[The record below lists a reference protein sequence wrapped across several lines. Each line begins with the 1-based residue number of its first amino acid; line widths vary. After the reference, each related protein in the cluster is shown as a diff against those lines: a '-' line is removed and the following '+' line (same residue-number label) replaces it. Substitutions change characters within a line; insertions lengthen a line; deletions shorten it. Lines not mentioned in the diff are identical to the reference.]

1 MRPKDWAA
9 LLGLGLIWGTSY
21 LFIKVAVR
29 DFPPAT
35 LVAVRLG
42 LAGLLLA
49 AVGAAQRQ
57 PFPRSPATWARLVF
71 LGAASGGIPI
81 SLIAWGERT
90 ITSGAASIL
99 NATTPFW
106 AVLLGAASRTEPLPV
121 RKLVGVGVGFVGVVA
136 LVGADPAGVR
146 VADVLGAGA
155 VVLASAL
162 YAWGILYARRTFPH
176 MDPVSLATGSLLG
189 GAAAMAPAALLSGW
203 PAHPSREAVGAL
215 LALSVFGSA
224 VAYLLYY
231 HLVLHVSPTQ
241 TALVTYLNPATA
253 VFWGWLVLGEPVGPN
268 TVAGLALIAG
278 GVALVNARP
287 RAREVTPSGTGA
299 APRGFPATP
308 GPTPRT
314 GSGRR
319 R

>member
-1 MRPKDWAA
+1 MRPADWAA

-21 LFIKVAVR
+21 LFIKVAVQ

-49 AVGAAQRQ
+49 VVVALQGR
-57 PFPRSPATWARLVF
+57 PFPRSWGTWARLVV
-71 LGAASGGIPI
+71 LGTMSGAIPI
-81 SLIAWGERT
+81 SLIAWGEQT

-99 NATTPFW
+99 NATTPLW
-106 AVLLGAASRTEPLPV
+106 TVTLGYVSRQEPLQVP
-121 RKLVGVGVGFVGVVA
+121 KLAGVVLGFAGVAA
-136 LVGADPAGVR
+136 LVGLDTAEATR
-146 VADVLGAGA
+146 ANLLGAGA

-162 YAWGILYARRTFPH
+162 YAWGILYARRAFSH
-176 MDPVSLATGSLLG
+176 LDPVALATGSLLG
-189 GAAAMAPAALLSGW
+189 GAAALAPAAVLSGF
-203 PAHPSREAVGAL
+203 PADPSREAVAAL

-231 HLVLHVSPTQ
+231 HLVLNTSPTQ

-268 TVAGLALIAG
+268 TLVGLALIVA

-287 RAREVTPSGTGA
+287 RVSLTPSGSAAGPRGLPGVA
-299 APRGFPATP
+299 APS
-308 GPTPRT
+308 PRT
-314 GSGRR
+314 GSDRR